1 MGEVYKAKDLK
12 LDRHVVI
19 KVLRPELA
27 DDSERLRRFEQEAR
41 AASALNHPNIVT
53 VHDLGEQQGAP
64 YIVME
69 YVAGVTLREMLA
81 GGPLPHD
88 KVVRYVAQLAAGMAK
103 AHQAGIVHRD
113 LKPGNI
119 IISEDGFL
127 KIVDFGLA
135 KLSAPWTVDSEAS
148 TIANVATTPG
158 TILGTVGYMA
168 PEQAKGQSGDFRSDQ
183 FSFGAIVYEMETGK
197 RAFGRETPAETL
209 AAILNDDIDLD
220 AEAMTFAGIVARCL
234 NKDPDERWPRT
245 QDLVDA
251 LSVSESSVAPKEPS
265 VAVLPFSNTSADPE
279 QEYFC
284 DGMAEEIINALSRV
298 RGLRV
303 VARTSAFAFKGKQH
317 DVREIGKILNVETL
331 LEGSVRK
338 SGDRIR
344 ITTQLVNIA
353 DGYQLWSERY
363 DRKLTNVFDIQ
374 DEISLAV
381 VSQLKVELLGQEKAS
396 TTKRTM
402 SDVDAYN
409 LCLLGRHH
417 WYKFTEDG
425 MKAARGHFEEALEL
439 APDSARAHAGLADV
453 YLAGGGVGLSLF
465 RGIDVLP
472 KAKFHAEKA
481 IALDPGLGQA
491 YGTLGLLRTWFEWD
505 WAAAEQV
512 MNRGV
517 EIEPSSAGGYI
528 CRSYYLTIVGR
539 HEEAIGDI
547 QRGIELD
554 PVSSILFSIAG
565 WHHYYVG
572 RLDEA
577 LEYYERAIELVPD
590 FYHAQI
596 AAGLVLLQNGKLD
609 EVISRFEIGRS
620 QWPRFFESLLGYAY
634 AQAGQRPAAMQVLGD
649 YALYKYNGV

>member
-27 DDSERLRRFEQEAR
+27 DDSERLWRFEQEAR

-363 DRKLTNVFDIQ
+363 DRKLSACAPSPKGDGFT
-374 DEISLAV
+374 SP
-381 VSQLKVELLGQEKAS
+381 
-396 TTKRTM
+396 TK
-402 SDVDAYN
+402 
-409 LCLLGRHH
+409 
-417 WYKFTEDG
+417 
-425 MKAARGHFEEALEL
+425 
-439 APDSARAHAGLADV
+439 
-453 YLAGGGVGLSLF
+453 VGLSL
-465 RGIDVLP
+465 
-472 KAKFHAEKA
+472 
-481 IALDPGLGQA
+481 
-491 YGTLGLLRTWFEWD
+491 
-505 WAAAEQV
+505 
-512 MNRGV
+512 
-517 EIEPSSAGGYI
+517 
-528 CRSYYLTIVGR
+528 
-539 HEEAIGDI
+539 
-547 QRGIELD
+547 
-554 PVSSILFSIAG
+554 
-565 WHHYYVG
+565 
-572 RLDEA
+572 
-577 LEYYERAIELVPD
+577 
-590 FYHAQI
+590 
-596 AAGLVLLQNGKLD
+596 
-609 EVISRFEIGRS
+609 
-620 QWPRFFESLLGYAY
+620 PRFTTH
-634 AQAGQRPAAMQVLGD
+634 
-649 YALYKYNGV
+649 